1 MEQVRGQ
8 TTDLADSNLYVGLF
22 LPNHL
27 QWIQI
32 PIHSKAD
39 CETIFPGYITDN
51 MVCAGSRGHAT
62 CNGDS
67 GGPLVCP
74 DADGIGKLTGIVSFG
89 YTGCTDAGVYAKVWL
104 LATSYSGTDGVM

>member
-1 MEQVRGQ
+1 MGRLNRHHQHCC
-8 TTDLADSNLYVGLF
+8 LGLF

-32 PIHSKAD
+32 PLHSAAD
-39 CETIFPGYITDN
+39 CETIFPGYITEN
-51 MVCAGSRGHAT
+51 MVCAGSAGHAT

-74 DADGIGKLTGIVSFG
+74 DANGVGKLTGIVSFG
-89 YTGCTDAGVYAKVWL
+89 YTGCTNAGVYAKVNKVL
-104 LATSYSGTDGVM
+104 EDNN

>member
-1 MEQVRGQ
+1 
-8 TTDLADSNLYVGLF
+8 
-22 LPNHL
+22 
-27 QWIQI
+27 
-32 PIHSKAD
+32 
-39 CETIFPGYITDN
+39 

-89 YTGCTDAGVYAKVWL
+89 YKCADRFPGVYTRVAR
-104 LATSYSGTDGVM
+104 YSGWIRDNLNEATRKDAIVL